1 MENLTSLLK
10 KNTDLRKKYVAA
22 ATVVADVTAK
32 GLNKLVRHL
41 LVVQD
46 IDPNTQPGSRE
57 YQLFSQQL
65 NDLFDGKTEIN
76 EYTGP
81 RDEEA
86 WFQKHLAK
94 AQGKFSHL
102 DKEAYKKLTD
112 LSHVPDRK
120 EEETTDPLQV
130 ALSNGTVKEVMESS
144 TPVYTADDQDKIA
157 KLAALSQK
165 PKEVLPVP
173 AASLFNKDGS
183 FDFTALKDALHT
195 LRNYASKLEDEEPKE
210 KVYVSRANAAVGSR
224 RFPTFVKV
232 TREFKG
238 NFRRVEEEKK

>member
-10 KNTDLRKKYVAA
+10 KNTDLRNKYVAA
-22 ATVVADVTAK
+22 ATVVADVAAK
-32 GLNKLVRHL
+32 GLNKLVKHL

-57 YQLFSQQL
+57 YKVFSQQL
-65 NDLFDGKTEIN
+65 NDLFDGKIEIN

-81 RDEEA
+81 RDEDA

-112 LSHVPDRK
+112 LSHIPDRK
-120 EEETTDPLQV
+120 EEEATDPLQV
-130 ALSNGTVKEVMESS
+130 TLSNGTVKEVMESS
-144 TPVYTADDQDKIA
+144 TPVYTANDQDILVQLAVNSA
-157 KLAALSQK
+157 KK
-165 PKEVLPVP
+165 VKEEVP
-173 AASLFNKDGS
+173 ASNSSIFKADGS
-183 FDFTALKDALHT
+183 FDFTALKDALYVIK
-195 LRNYASKLEDEEPKE
+195 RYSSKLEDDPKE
-210 KVYVSRANAAVGSR
+210 KVSSGRFGAVVSR
-224 RFPTFVKV
+224 RFPATVKV
-232 TREFKG
+232 TKEFKG